1 MFNHEI
7 EEYNE
12 QYNSSGTEQEEAD
25 FDDLGYE
32 TEELESEEA

>member
-7 EEYNE
+7 EEYVD
-12 QYNSSGTEQEEAD
+12 QYNSSETEQEEAD

-32 TEELESEEA
+32 TEEL